1 MKTQET
7 ILAVATIL
15 SALMSGFFFA
25 YSFSV
30 NLGLHKLDNKAYLTA
45 MQNINKE
52 VLNPVFYTCFFG
64 ALVLLIVSSILH
76 FDIRSPKFYLI
87 LFACI
92 SYAVGVFVVTGVRNV
107 PLNNQLA
114 VFDIANASETSLK
127 NMRNVFENT
136 WVFWNSIRTLAS
148 FITEVC
154 LIVSIVFFCSASKN

>member
-30 NLGLHKLDNKAYLTA
+30 NLGLHKLCNRAYLTA

-52 VLNPVFYTCFFG
+52 VLNPIFYGCFFG
-64 ALVLLIVSSILH
+64 ALLLLIISSTLH
-76 FDIRSPKFYLI
+76 FDMRSPKFYLI
-87 LFACI
+87 LFACV
-92 SYAVGVFVVTGVRNV
+92 SYTIGVFVVTGIRNV

-127 NMRNVFENT
+127 NMRSIFESS

-148 FITEVC
+148 FITMAL
-154 LIVSIVFFCSASKN
+154 LIVAIVFASKN

>member
-1 MKTQET
+1 MKTQEI

-30 NLGLHKLDNKAYLTA
+30 NLGLHKLNNRSYLTA

-52 VLNPVFYTCFFG
+52 VLNPVFYSCFFG
-64 ALVLLIVSSILH
+64 VFLLLIVSTTLH
-76 FDIRSPKFYLI
+76 FDMRSSKFYLI

-114 VFDIANASETSLK
+114 GFDIANASEISIQ
-127 NMRNVFENT
+127 NMRSIFESS
-136 WVFWNSIRTLAS
+136 WVYWNSIRTLAS
-148 FITEVC
+148 FITITLLV
-154 LIVSIVFFCSASKN
+154 IAIVFASKN